1 MHSFHLAFVIRLH
14 LSFADLVYRSL
25 PPFLFRLISLE
36 TAHNDF
42 GSYHDRV
49 RSYFAPIPDPL
60 LTPSYSV
67 DNSESSRNGDYT

>member
-1 MHSFHLAFVIRLH
+1 MYSFHLAFVIRLH

-25 PPFLFRLISLE
+25 PPFLFHLISLE
-36 TAHNDF
+36 TAHNDV
-42 GSYHDRV
+42 GSYHDCV
-49 RSYFAPIPDPL
+49 RSSFAPISAPL